1 MRSWTDV
8 GEGGGA
14 CYTLHKMKSIPERS
28 QGRRRGPG
36 VIGAA
41 PRQVRVFLRRSVPRI
56 VSAFPR
62 VQQIILFGSYASGR
76 PTRDSDVDLFIVMP
90 TTQRWSDRVRQV
102 QALFPDRPAPLDV
115 IVRTPQEVRRRLT
128 SYFCPLTREIFQKG
142 RVIYEAAPRR
152 S

>member
-1 MRSWTDV
+1 M
-8 GEGGGA
+8 A
-14 CYTLHKMKSIPERS
+14 YYTLTTMGAIPERS
-28 QGRRRGPG
+28 QGRQGKGR
-36 VIGAA
+36 VMGAV
-41 PRQVRVFLRRSVPRI
+41 PRQVRVFLRHSVLRI

-76 PTRDSDVDLFIVMP
+76 PTRDSDIDLLIVTP
-90 TTQRWSDRVRQV
+90 TTRRWSDRVRRV

-115 IVRTPQEVRRRLT
+115 IVRTPREVRRRLT

-142 RVIYEAAPRR
+142 RVLYEASPRR

>member
-1 MRSWTDV
+1 MRGW
-8 GEGGGA
+8 
-14 CYTLHKMKSIPERS
+14 TLHKMKNIPERS
-28 QGRRRGPG
+28 RGQQGKHHVR
-36 VIGAA
+36 GAA

-90 TTQRWSDRVRQV
+90 TTQRWSDRVRKV

-142 RVIYEAAPRR
+142 RVLYEAAPRR

>member
-1 MRSWTDV
+1 M
-8 GEGGGA
+8 
-14 CYTLHKMKSIPERS
+14 
-28 QGRRRGPG
+28 
-36 VIGAA
+36 GAA
-41 PRQVRVFLRRSVPRI
+41 PRQVWVFLRRSVPRLI
-56 VSAFPR
+56 SAFPR

-76 PTRDSDVDLFIVMP
+76 PRRDSDIDLLIVTP
-90 TTQRWSDRVRQV
+90 TTQRWSDRVRRV

-142 RVIYEAAPRR
+142 RVLYEAPTRR

>member
-1 MRSWTDV
+1 
-8 GEGGGA
+8 
-14 CYTLHKMKSIPERS
+14 MKSIPERS
-28 QGRRRGPG
+28 QGRRRRGRTRG
-36 VIGAA
+36 VASH
-41 PRQVRVFLRRSVPRI
+41 RVRVFLQRSIPRI

-76 PTRDSDVDLFIVMP
+76 PTRDSDVDLFIVTP
-90 TTQRWSDRVRQV
+90 TTQRWSDRVRKV

-142 RVIYEAAPRR
+142 RVLYEAAPRR